1 MSKFTEKMSR
11 WRKFRPRENGQME
24 HQLKHFSKVAFRK
37 PRNHEF
43 LRPKKNG
50 TSTRWKLTGEKV
62 LVTQKGRKRG
72 VGV

>member
-11 WRKFRPRENGQME
+11 WRKFRQRENGQME
-24 HQLKHFSKVAFRK
+24 HQLKHFPKVAFRK

-43 LRPKKNG
+43 FE
-50 TSTRWKLTGEKV
+50 TGEKIF
-62 LVTQKGRKRG
+62 VTQKGRKRG